1 MNTINKSNAIEHL
14 EVKQRLNYI
23 LYYFLGDLC
32 NYEKFARFSELS
44 KTKDTEESSLQVM
57 HGNTANTSS
66 LAPINFGISNP
77 DASSGTSG
85 NSKIFDTTPD
95 LLFKCDTENSE
106 FENDILNSDIYFQ
119 SSIPHLLAI
128 FSIIDYVGMLQSYD
142 YYVQNKYNFGAR
154 GTIVEHVKNFFE
166 GEEFLKE
173 PIILNTLVEVIRHPI
188 AHNHLPNL
196 KIRFVYNLSETS
208 NDLFTLNG
216 EEFLVHLKNIID
228 ITRKSIK
235 RIMSQ
240 TDIDTWDKIEL
251 VFQKHKEKKLRSKEN
266 ILSNL
271 KSYLESK

>member
-1 MNTINKSNAIEHL
+1 MSTINKSNAIEHL

-57 HGNTANTSS
+57 YGNTADTSS
-66 LAPINFGISNP
+66 KAPINFGISNR

-95 LLFKCDTENSE
+95 LLFICDTENSE
-106 FENDILNSDIYFQ
+106 YENDILNSDIYFQ
-119 SSIPHLLAI
+119 STIPHLLAI

-142 YYVQNKYNFGAR
+142 YYVQNNYNFGAR
-154 GTIVEHVKNFFE
+154 GTIVEHVKSFFE

-173 PIILNTLVEVIRHPI
+173 PIILNTLVEVIHPI

-208 NDLFTLNG
+208 DDLFTLNS
-216 EEFLVHLKNIID
+216 EEVLVHLKNIID
-228 ITRKSIK
+228 MTRKSIK

-240 TDIDTWDKIEL
+240 TDIGTWDKIEL